1 MRWARGPGE
10 IPALGLVELGG
21 RLFDR
26 GDGSPP
32 GIAILTMRSSLSVRR
47 SAKSRSLATSPLSR
61 QRATSRVRATTSRST
76 SSNRGCDCSLV
87 KCSSPIAF

>member
-47 SAKSRSLATSPLSR
+47 SAKSRS
-61 QRATSRVRATTSRST
+61 
-76 SSNRGCDCSLV
+76 
-87 KCSSPIAF
+87 